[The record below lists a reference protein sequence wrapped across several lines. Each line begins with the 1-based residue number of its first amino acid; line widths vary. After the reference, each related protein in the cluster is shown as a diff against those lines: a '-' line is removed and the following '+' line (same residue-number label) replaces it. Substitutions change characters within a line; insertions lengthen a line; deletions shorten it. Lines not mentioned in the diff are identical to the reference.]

1 MDPHEPP
8 KQTGNQMQRKILT
21 ADDSKSVRQM
31 ISFTLRRAG
40 YEIREA
46 EDGAAALSM
55 LQTEAMDLLITDLDM
70 PQLGGLELIG
80 EVRKLPGRRKMPILI
95 LTTESD
101 AGIKDRARTAGAAG
115 WITKPFTPKQLIG
128 AVEKV
133 LP

>member
-1 MDPHEPP
+1 
-8 KQTGNQMQRKILT
+8 
-21 ADDSKSVRQM
+21 M

-40 YEIREA
+40 YQIREA

-70 PQLGGLELIG
+70 PRLGGLDLIR
-80 EVRKLPGRRKMPILI
+80 EVRKLPGGRTMPILI

-101 AGIKDRARTAGAAG
+101 AGIKGRARTAGATG